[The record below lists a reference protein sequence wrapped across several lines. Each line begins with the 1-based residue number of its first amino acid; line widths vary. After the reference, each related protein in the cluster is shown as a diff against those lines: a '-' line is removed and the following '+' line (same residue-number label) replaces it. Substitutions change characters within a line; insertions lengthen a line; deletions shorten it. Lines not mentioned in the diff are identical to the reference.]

1 MKKKIFIFSDYKK
14 SKDNFVLENI
24 SNKKYLIYFNSINFK
39 KIKYYKNRI
48 KKNDL
53 LFFFINDEKYKNTS
67 SKILFLSSILEL
79 VKVLKIKN
87 KIIILNIIIKNKY
100 QNNQLL
106 YKLEKK
112 IFSEIIESYNSMFSL
127 NFSFY
132 NKMDNKKKIDF
143 INLIKNQ
150 KIKK

>member
-14 SKDNFVLENI
+14 SKTNFVLENI

-39 KIKYYKNRI
+39 KNQYYKSRI

-53 LFFFINDEKYKNTS
+53 LFFIINDEKCKNTS

-79 VKVLKIKN
+79 VKGFKIKN
-87 KIIILNIIIKNKY
+87 KIIIFNIITKY
-100 QNNQLL
+100 KDKNNQFL

-127 NFSFY
+127 NFFFY

-150 KIKK
+150 KVKK

>member
-1 MKKKIFIFSDYKK
+1 MKKKLFIFSDYTK
-14 SKDNFVLENI
+14 SKTNISLENI
-24 SNKKYLIYFNSINFK
+24 SNKKYLIYFNSINLK
-39 KIKYYKNRI
+39 KKQYYKNKI

-53 LFFFINDEKYKNTS
+53 LIFIINDEKYKNTS
-67 SKILFLSSILEL
+67 NKILFLSSILEL
-79 VKVLKIKN
+79 VKGFKIKN
-87 KIIILNIIIKNKY
+87 KIIILNIILKY
-100 QNNQLL
+100 KDKNNQFL

-132 NKMDNKKKIDF
+132 NEMDSKKKIDF

-150 KIKK
+150 KVKK

>member
-14 SKDNFVLENI
+14 SKTNFVLENI

-39 KIKYYKNRI
+39 KNQYYKSRI

-53 LFFFINDEKYKNTS
+53 LFFIINDEKYKNTS

-79 VKVLKIKN
+79 VKGFKIKN
-87 KIIILNIIIKNKY
+87 KIIIFNIITKY
-100 QNNQLL
+100 KDKNNQFL

-127 NFSFY
+127 NFFFY

-150 KIKK
+150 KVKK

>member
-14 SKDNFVLENI
+14 SKTNFVLENI

-39 KIKYYKNRI
+39 KNQYYKSRI

-53 LFFFINDEKYKNTS
+53 LFFIINDEKYKNTS

-79 VKVLKIKN
+79 VKGFKIKN
-87 KIIILNIIIKNKY
+87 KIIIFNIITKY
-100 QNNQLL
+100 KDKNNQFL

-150 KIKK
+150 KVKK